1 MKSTSCY
8 YSTVCCICFDKLTFQ
23 CSLHSQC
30 SYYHWWSLHSCFSR
44 IFAASHFLY
53 KHCSTLDSTVAAHP
67 TFAPTGRQFL
77 CQDQRLAWLRRD
89 SPQQVELCQGKINDH
104 PGFRVERINLAN
116 CLMTQAF
123 TLSALP
129 QNWGAEGSGY
139 VSV

>member
-1 MKSTSCY
+1 MSGPEVGLAEKG
-8 YSTVCCICFDKLTFQ
+8 Q
-23 CSLHSQC
+23 
-30 SYYHWWSLHSCFSR
+30 
-44 IFAASHFLY
+44 
-53 KHCSTLDSTVAAHP
+53 P
-67 TFAPTGRQFL
+67 T
-77 CQDQRLAWLRRD
+77 WRRD